1 MPTIYSIGSSNRQIE
16 EFIDILHHFQ
26 IKTLVDVR
34 SFPKSRLN
42 HFIKENLDQKLNEAG
57 IDYLYLGKELGGY
70 RKGGYEKY
78 ILTAHYEKGL
88 SNLEDIGKKNTTAFM
103 CAERLP
109 WKCHR
114 KFIAIS
120 LQERG
125 WKVIHIIDE
134 KKVWEPKQLNLFH
147 RKERP
152 R

>member
-1 MPTIYSIGSSNRQIE
+1 MPTIYSIGSSTRQIE
-16 EFIDILHHFQ
+16 EFIDLLHHFQ

-34 SFPKSRLN
+34 SFPKSRFN
-42 HFIKENLDQKLNEAG
+42 HFIKENLDRELNKAG
-57 IDYLYLGKELGGY
+57 IEYLYLGKELGGY
-70 RKGGYEKY
+70 RKGGYGNY
-78 ILTAHYEKGL
+78 TLTTHYEKGV
-88 SNLEDIGKKNTTAFM
+88 NDLEAIGKKDTTAFM

-134 KKVWEPKQLNLFH
+134 KKVWEPKQMNLFH
-147 RKERP
+147 HKES
-152 R
+152 